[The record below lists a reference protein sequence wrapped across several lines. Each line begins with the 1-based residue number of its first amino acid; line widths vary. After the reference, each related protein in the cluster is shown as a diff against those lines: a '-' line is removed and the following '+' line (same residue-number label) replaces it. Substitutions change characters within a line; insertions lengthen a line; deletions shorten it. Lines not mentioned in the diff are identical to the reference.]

1 MFSSKGRIVAD
12 IKLLDKVV
20 INNTKGLRILL
31 LSLNNV
37 NVRPTK
43 LTLTNKVRRR
53 GNKLYGQCGVYT
65 IV

>member
-1 MFSSKGRIVAD
+1 MFSSNRITAD

-31 LSLNNV
+31 LTLNGINV
-37 NVRPTK
+37 IPTK